1 MYFILTLLVEHFLW
15 LNSSLRTILFWM
27 VVLVEAS
34 LFVVFIVVPLI
45 YLFKIK
51 KGLNFN
57 EASKLIGEH
66 FPEVKDKLTNVL
78 QLKEDN
84 SNSELILASINQ
96 KSEELSPISFK
107 NAVNFRSNTKYLK
120 YALIPLLI
128 LIAFYVSGKID
139 WFSKSYNRVINYNVA
154 YEPPAPFKFFVI
166 NEKLET
172 VENKPLT
179 LFIETV
185 GDVVPENASIKFNNE
200 NYFIESKGSG
210 VFQYTFNRV
219 NQPITFNLSANNVT
233 SKPYTISLIN
243 APQIISFEMTL
254 DYPSYTGKK
263 DETLKSIG
271 NAIIP
276 QGTKVTWN
284 VKSKST
290 EELMFY
296 SKDTLAF
303 SKVNSGLFNLTN
315 RIYNTIDY
323 TLSTTNKS
331 LNNYENFA
339 FSLKVIKDQY
349 PEISVQSKI
358 DSLDLQ
364 TLYFYGEASDD
375 YGLNRLELV
384 YYPVSNENQIKTQK
398 ITISNGNF
406 SEFITSFPNN
416 LSIEEGKAY
425 ELYFQVY
432 DNDASIKNKKTK
444 SKAFT
449 FRKRTNSEEEQKQLQ
464 EQSKTIQDLS
474 KSLKQLDKQ
483 ENELQELSKTQ
494 KEKSTL
500 SFNDKKKIEQF
511 LERQKNQKKLM
522 QDFNKKLKDNL
533 KEFQKKNNELPKEE
547 GQPKDQFKED
557 LKKRLQENEEKLK
570 EDEKLLEELEKLME
584 KFDKEQFSE
593 KMNNLSSKSKNQKKS
608 LEQILELT
616 KKYYVTKK
624 LEKIGKEL
632 DELAKKQ
639 DALAN
644 KNDNKNTKEEQDKLN
659 EAFNEL
665 KIQLDELEKD
675 NKNLKNPIKLPR
687 NKNIEENVSEDQ
699 KEASEALKE
708 EQESQEQLEKETS
721 KKKAKKKQKSAA
733 QQLKKMSMSM
743 QKSMQGAQQEKM
755 EEDTAMLRQI
765 LDNLVLFSFNQEAN
779 MDAFSNIDVNHS
791 EYSKYLRR
799 QNDLKSNFEHIDDS
813 LFALSLRQPKI
824 SEKVNTEIS
833 NVYYNID
840 KALAQLAENDLYKAT
855 GTQQYAITAANTLAD
870 FLSDI
875 LDQMQNQQM
884 GMPAPGEG
892 EGGMPMP
899 DIIISQEELAKKMEK
914 GSKKGD
920 EGKDGEKGEKGEKGK
935 EGKKGKDG
943 ESGESGKSGKSGEA
957 GKSGKNGKPGENG
970 QEGKNGKGKGKSG
983 EGKDGNNPVGKP
995 GASEKMN
1002 GELFQIY
1009 QQQQMLRQALEERLE
1024 RDGIREKGDA
1034 SKLIKEMEQV
1044 ELDILNKG
1052 FTQET
1057 ASKMKNI
1064 QHQLMKLEKATLQQN
1079 EDTKRKSEANK
1090 KEFENTSTNQIETAK
1105 QYFNTTEILN
1115 KQHLPLQPI
1124 YKQKV
1129 QQYFKQDNDKL

>member
-1 MYFILTLLVEHFLW
+1 MI
-15 LNSSLRTILFWM
+15 
-27 VVLVEAS
+27 
-34 LFVVFIVVPLI
+34 PLI
-45 YLFKIK
+45 YLFKLK
-51 KGLNFN
+51 KGINFN
-57 EASKLIGEH
+57 DASKLIGEH

-96 KSEELSPISFK
+96 KAEELSPIPFK
-107 NAVNFRSNTKYLK
+107 NAVNFRTNTKYVK

-128 LIAFYVSGKID
+128 LGAFYASGKID
-139 WFSKSYNRVINYNVA
+139 WFSKSYNRVVNYNVA
-154 YEPPAPFKFFVI
+154 YEPPAPFKFFI
-166 NEKLET
+166 LNENLET
-172 VENKPLT
+172 IENKSLT
-179 LFIETV
+179 LYIETIGNV
-185 GDVVPENASIKFNNE
+185 IPENASIAFNNE
-200 NYFIESKGSG
+200 TYFLESKSSG
-210 VFQYTFNRV
+210 VFEYTFNRV
-219 NQPITFNLSANNVT
+219 NQPITFNLSANSVK
-233 SKPYTISLIN
+233 SKPYTINLIN
-243 APQIISFEMTL
+243 APQIISFDMTL

-263 DETLKSIG
+263 NETLKSIG
-271 NAIIP
+271 SAIIP
-276 QGTKVTWN
+276 QGTKVSWN

-290 EELMFY
+290 EKLMFY
-296 SKDTLAF
+296 SKDSLAF
-303 SKVNSGLFNLTN
+303 TKVDSDLFNLSN
-315 RIYNTIDY
+315 RFYNSTDY
-323 TLSTTNKS
+323 SLSTTNKN
-331 LNNYENFA
+331 LNNYENLA

-349 PEISVQSKI
+349 PEINVQSKT

-364 TLYFYGEASDD
+364 TLYFFGEVSDD
-375 YGLNRLELV
+375 YGLTNLKLV
-384 YYPVSNENQIKTQK
+384 YYPTNEEDKIKTQN
-398 ITISNGNF
+398 IPISNGNF
-406 SEFITSFPNN
+406 SEFISSFPNN
-416 LSIEEGKAY
+416 LSIEEGKPY

-432 DNDASIKNKKTK
+432 DNDASTKNKNTK
-444 SKAFT
+444 SKVFSY
-449 FRKRTNSEEEQKQLQ
+449 RKRTNSEEEQKQLQ

-474 KSLKQLDKQ
+474 KSLKQFDKQ
-483 ENELQELSKTQ
+483 ENELKELSKTQ

-533 KEFQKKNNELPKEE
+533 EEFQKKTDESPKKED
-547 GQPKDQFKED
+547 QPKDQFKED
-557 LKKRLQENEEKLK
+557 LKKRLEENEEKLK
-570 EDEKLLEELEKLME
+570 EDEKLLEELQKLME
-584 KFDKEQFSE
+584 KFDKEEFSE
-593 KMNNLSSKSKNQKKS
+593 KMDNLSKKSKNQKKS

-632 DELAKKQ
+632 DALAKKQ

-644 KNDNKNTKEEQDKLN
+644 KKDEENTKEEQDKLN
-659 EAFNEL
+659 EEFNNL
-665 KIQLDELEKD
+665 KKQLDELEKD
-675 NKNLKNPIKLPR
+675 NKNLKNPVKLPR

-699 KEASEALKE
+699 KDASEALKE
-708 EQESQEQLEKETS
+708 EQESAEESEQENS

-779 MDAFSNIDVNHS
+779 MDDFSKIDINHS
-791 EYSKYLRR
+791 EYSKYLRI
-799 QNDLKSNFEHIDDS
+799 QNNLKSNFEHIDDS
-813 LFALSLRQPKI
+813 LFSLSLRQPKI

-840 KALAQLAENDLYKAT
+840 KALALLAENDLYKAI
-855 GTQQYAITAANTLAD
+855 GTQQYVITAANTLAD

-914 GSKKGD
+914 GSKKG
-920 EGKDGEKGEKGEKGK
+920 EKGEDGESGEKGEKGK

-943 ESGESGKSGKSGEA
+943 ESGESGESGKSGKSGKT
-957 GKSGKNGKPGENG
+957 GKNGQSGESGEGESGKGNKNGKNGKS
-970 QEGKNGKGKGKSG
+970 GKGKGKSG
-983 EGKDGNNPVGKP
+983 EGKDGNNPEGKP
-995 GASEKMN
+995 GTSEEMN

-1024 RDGIREKGDA
+1024 RDGIRETGDA

-1064 QHQLMKLEKATLQQN
+1064 QHQLMKLQKATLQQN